1 MRLHDPYL
9 STLSRSGE
17 FGSIS
22 PPSFSRFPPSSS
34 FLGSLFL
41 FLFFFLSVSSHLFQP
56 SFLPPK
62 QLPAFIH
69 DLNSLSHVQDVLF
82 ASFGLNFRWEESVK
96 ERHATEHAAAA
107 DRHWEEEGHLFSL
120 LAFILHIN

>member
-9 STLSRSGE
+9 STLSRSGQ

-34 FLGSLFL
+34 FLGSLSLFF
-41 FLFFFLSVSSHLFQP
+41 FLFFFCQ
-56 SFLPPK
+56 FLPTCFSP
-62 QLPAFIH
+62 
-69 DLNSLSHVQDVLF
+69 LSFPLSSLF

-107 DRHWEEEGHLFSL
+107 DRHWEEEGHLLSL
-120 LAFILHIN
+120 SLHLYFT